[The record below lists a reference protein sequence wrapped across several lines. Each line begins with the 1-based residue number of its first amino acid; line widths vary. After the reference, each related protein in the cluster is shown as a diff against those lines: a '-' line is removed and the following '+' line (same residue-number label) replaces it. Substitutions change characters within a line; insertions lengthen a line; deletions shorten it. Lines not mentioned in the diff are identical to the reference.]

1 MQRAGGRFFS
11 YNENLDCYEDQCFKD
26 SVTKTSQA
34 LREDQRIVKEKIRAN
49 LASRTL
55 TNVPPRSVK
64 FWSGCSESLF
74 KALFDGCNP
83 EMLPAMISAHYNK
96 ISDATLILHSLTC
109 HSKLCDVQNCPKMKQ
124 YLTHIAECD
133 LGSSACPHCG
143 DMWTLICK
151 HAKRF
156 KKAEQY

>member
-11 YNENLDCYEDQCFKD
+11 YNENLACYEDQCFKD

-64 FWSGCSESLF
+64 FWTGCSESLF

-83 EMLPAMISAHYNK
+83 EMLPAMISAHIRIWYK
-96 ISDATLILHSLTC
+96 FMH
-109 HSKLCDVQNCPKMKQ
+109 KLQVVNFYCRGKV
-124 YLTHIAECD
+124 YL
-133 LGSSACPHCG
+133 
-143 DMWTLICK
+143 
-151 HAKRF
+151 
-156 KKAEQY
+156 